1 METRAAPTGVT
12 FRPLDERDAG
22 AITALRREADDTAVT
37 SEAGWLS
44 WWRKRN
50 PREQRLEVAA
60 EADGRV
66 VGVGVSGL
74 DLSTTVAGAS
84 WASVVVTAAHRRQG
98 IGTALHDTLLDHL
111 RTVGAEKASS
121 FMRATEEGERW
132 ANARGWTRQLTGPLI
147 AVDPRGAPEPSP
159 PEGFRCVSISGFG
172 DPRPVFEL
180 MRLGLLDEPRPV
192 PIDNLEYDEFLREW
206 EDPDLDRDA
215 SALVLHGDRPV
226 AFAFVRVGG
235 DRASHAGTATHPD
248 YRGRG
253 LATAAKCF
261 VLQGVAAKGVTVITT
276 SNAEENAPIR
286 AINRKLGFEPIGE
299 HVIMGRDV

>member
-1 METRAAPTGVT
+1 METRAAPAGVA
-12 FRPLDERDAG
+12 FRPLEERDA
-22 AITALRREADDTAVT
+22 AAMTALRREADDTAVT

-50 PREQRLEVAA
+50 PREQRLELAA

-66 VGVGVSGL
+66 VAIGVSGL

-121 FMRATEEGERW
+121 FMRGTEEGERW

-147 AVDPRGAPEPSP
+147 ALDPREAPEPAL
-159 PEGFRCVSISGFG
+159 PEGFRCLSVGEFG
-172 DPRPVFEL
+172 DSRAVFEL
-180 MRLGLLDEPRPV
+180 VRLGFLDEPRPV
-192 PIDNLEYDEFLREW
+192 PVDNLEYDEFMRQW

-215 SALVLHGDRPV
+215 SALVVHGEQPV
-226 AFAFVRVGG
+226 AVAFVRVGG
-235 DRASHAGTATHPD
+235 TRASHGGTTTHRD

-261 VLQGVAAKGVTVITT
+261 VLQGVAAKGVTLITT
-276 SNAEENAPIR
+276 ANAEQNAPIR
-286 AINRKLGFEPIGE
+286 AINRKLGFTPIGE
-299 HVIMGRDV
+299 VVIMGREV